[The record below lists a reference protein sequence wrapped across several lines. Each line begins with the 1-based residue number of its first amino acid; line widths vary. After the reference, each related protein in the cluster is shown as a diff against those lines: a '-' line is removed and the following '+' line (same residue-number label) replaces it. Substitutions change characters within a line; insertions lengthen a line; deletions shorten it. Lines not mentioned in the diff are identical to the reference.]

1 MPRYASADDE
11 PAPLLASDFD
21 DRWVIDQRE
30 YMGLVGVLIRARAV
44 VRSFQA
50 NGDGSVRIP
59 PRAAGDLRV
68 CLQEFAGID
77 QARRM
82 PCRLKVEQ

>member
-1 MPRYASADDE
+1 MPKRHDPDADPEPMSAAD
-11 PAPLLASDFD
+11 LD
-21 DRWVIDQRE
+21 DRWVIDQEE
-30 YMGLVGVLIRARAV
+30 YMGLIGVLIRARAV
-44 VRSFQA
+44 VRSYQS

-68 CLQEFAGID
+68 CLKEFAGID

-82 PCRLKVEQ
+82 PCRLRLQ

>member
-1 MPRYASADDE
+1 MRKHDPDAEPEPLMAAD
-11 PAPLLASDFD
+11 LD
-21 DRWVIDQRE
+21 DRWVIDQAE
-30 YMGLVGVLIRARAV
+30 YLGLVGVLVRARAV
-44 VRSFQA
+44 VRSYQA

-82 PCRLKVEQ
+82 PCRLKLQ